1 MLARIR
7 QFIVENPAGQAEK
20 PLPKPGRLAKLKS
33 ETARRRW
40 PQVGPRDYTLSRWC
54 LVRIVALET
63 TETIG
68 SVAALADGKLLSELK
83 LDPDKRTAQSLA
95 PGLKTLLEEIRWAA
109 TDIDL
114 VAVSVG
120 PGSFTGLR
128 IGVTTAKTLAYCAKA
143 DILGVDTLE
152 VVANAAPDGV
162 DIVSVAVDAQR
173 GQVVAG
179 LFRRGADGWF
189 EPVAPARLVKI
200 ADWLDTIPPGV
211 AVSGPILRKLAGR
224 LPGHVATLP
233 PECWSPTA
241 AQVGRLAAR
250 HHAAGRRDDVWT
262 LVPRYSRPSAAEEKW
277 EQRHRAESMSCVEL
291 DGADL

>member
-1 MLARIR
+1 MPRA
-7 QFIVENPAGQAEK
+7 
-20 PLPKPGRLAKLKS
+20 GRLAKLES
-33 ETARRRW
+33 ESFRRRR
-40 PQVGPRDYTLSRWC
+40 PEAGLRDYTLSRRC

-68 SVAALADGKLLSELK
+68 SVAALVDGKLLCDLK

-95 PGLKTLLEEIRWAA
+95 PGLKTLLDEIRWAA
-109 TDIDL
+109 ADIDL
-114 VAVSVG
+114 VAVTIG

-152 VVANAAPDGV
+152 VVASAAPDGV

-179 LFRRGADGWF
+179 MFRRGADGWF
-189 EPVAPARLVKI
+189 APTAPARLVQV
-200 ADWLDTIPPGV
+200 ADWLDEIPPGV

-224 LPGHVATLP
+224 LPSQVTALP
-233 PECWSPTA
+233 PEYWFPTA

-250 HHAAGRRDDVWT
+250 DYAAGRRDDAWS
-262 LVPRYSRPSAAEEKW
+262 LVPRYSRRSAAEEKW
-277 EQRHRAESMSCVEL
+277 EDRHRAES
-291 DGADL
+291 